1 MKAQK
6 YDVLI
11 AKTTATIQRLSTILE
26 RYIYEGV
33 HKHIITREINGS
45 IIDLIEINTALDMME
60 NKDV

>member
-11 AKTTATIQRLSTILE
+11 AKTTGAIKRLSTILE

-33 HKHIITREINGS
+33 HEHIIKREINGA
-45 IIDLIEINTALDMME
+45 IIDLVEINMALDMME